1 MTSKPAQP
9 IDLIADALD
18 RLDNARTRGQIDTA
32 KHSRLCVSIGNR
44 AAEIIEFEK
53 LLQGA
58 QDVGLRY
65 ESAHMD
71 AEAGA
76 LVVTLAGPD
85 VPAWTA
91 LLSLAGYAFSNPGVE
106 THEAIGPAGRRVV
119 LNAAQKFRAAA

>member
-1 MTSKPAQP
+1 MTSKPALP

-18 RLDNARTRGQIDTA
+18 RLDNARTRGQINVA
-32 KHSRLCVSIGNR
+32 KHSRLCVSIGDR

-58 QDVGLRY
+58 QGVGLRY

-71 AEAGA
+71 AEAGV

-85 VPAWTA
+85 VPAWNA
-91 LLSLAGYAFSNPGVE
+91 LLSLAGYALPDSAAQE
-106 THEAIGPAGRRVV
+106 CEAIGPGGRRIV
-119 LNAAQKFRAAA
+119 LKAAQEFRAAA